1 MIMDRNKY
9 LHRLCRNILS
19 GRFNWHKYCTPQS
32 YFGRD
37 ICVQPLFCS
46 YGQIGFSLYFP
57 YSSEPMPEIEYD
69 WELHK
74 LTFDEEDWQEY
85 LSCMND

>member
-1 MIMDRNKY
+1 MDRNKY
-9 LHRLCRNILS
+9 LHRLCRNIL
-19 GRFNWHKYCTPQS
+19 GGHFNWHKYCTPQS
-32 YFGRD
+32 YFGCD

-57 YSSEPMPEIEYD
+57 YSSKPMPEIEYD

-74 LTFDEEDWQEY
+74 LTLDEEDWQEY
-85 LSCMND
+85 LSCMNE